1 MALKPSIPEE
11 PLRSP
16 DQLNSAIRLTSAS
29 SWVLLAVLTLCIGS
43 VVVWSLVG
51 RLLVYVHGPGVM
63 EFTGGDIAVIQATA
77 PGVVKDIKIKS
88 GDEVKAGDVLFVVDQ
103 STIQA
108 QRDGAAKALKQQQE
122 EVDNYE
128 KTSTADIN
136 TRKTNLDQQLDF
148 LNNYLVSQKQ
158 NEAQLQD
165 IYKGNQELA
174 KKGLMTQPVL
184 QQSMERLISVQQ
196 DISDKISSI
205 AQLKQQQVEFE
216 NSVSNN
222 MSALKID
229 LATAQGT
236 LNDYE
241 AQLKFGGAI
250 LSPVS
255 GTVSELATEIGKV
268 VTAGEELGAVQSGLP
283 VLTVQGYLPIGK
295 GKQVEP
301 GMTAEISPSSVERNI
316 YGSIRGTVTEVS
328 PLPVTESVLEN
339 SLGNSALA
347 AQMMA
352 EGAPIKVTVKL
363 DTDAATKSGLRWTS
377 SEGPPVEMSAG
388 TTADVRVLTEL
399 RQPISLLLPVLQ
411 TWFTVQ

>member
-1 MALKPSIPEE
+1 MALKPSIPDE

-29 SWVLLAVLTLCIGS
+29 SWILLAVLTLCIGS

-51 RLLVYVHGPGVM
+51 RLLVYVHGPGVL

-77 PGVVKDIKIKS
+77 QGVVKEIK
-88 GDEVKAGDVLFVVDQ
+88 VKAGDAVKTGDVLFVVDQ

-108 QRDGAAKALKQQQE
+108 QRDGAAKALKQQQQ

-128 KTSTADIN
+128 KTSAEDIK
-136 TRKTNLDQQLDF
+136 TRKANLDQQLDF
-148 LNNYLVSQKQ
+148 LNTYLASQRK
-158 NEAQLQD
+158 NETQLQE
-165 IYKGNQELA
+165 IYNGNLELV

-216 NSVSNN
+216 NSISNN

-229 LATAQGT
+229 LATAEGT

-241 AQLKFGGAI
+241 AKLKFGGAI

-255 GTVSELATEIGKV
+255 GTVSELATEVGKV
-268 VTAGEELGAVQSGLP
+268 VTEGEELGAVQSGLP

-339 SLGNSALA
+339 SLGNPALA

-352 EGAPIKVTVKL
+352 QGAPIKVTVKL

-377 SEGPPVEMSAG
+377 SEGPPVQMSAG
-388 TTADVRVLTEL
+388 TTADVRVLTER